1 MDGFEAVAVGWGRS
15 KALFAGWDALFRN
28 RLMGDK
34 PSRAFQAAST
44 HGEDA
49 GGQLISK
56 VSKRYRTAVMNNLK
70 DRNQRRM
77 FHEVAFLNVRM
88 GS

>member
-56 VSKRYRTAVMNNLK
+56 GQQALPHRCDEQPQGSESTADVS
-70 DRNQRRM
+70 
-77 FHEVAFLNVRM
+77 
-88 GS
+88 